1 MTKPAGVGDQD
12 LENLSSLFRLLSD
25 KTRLNI
31 LMLLAGGERNV
42 TNLCDLLTLPQPT
55 VSHHLGLLRMN
66 NVIGNRRNGKQV
78 FYMLNG
84 RVDASES
91 DSLKIN
97 IGAFDVQIS
106 VRDGAAIAGA
116 INPAIPGSD
125 SSEGSTGGA

>member
-1 MTKPAGVGDQD
+1 MLAAEDQD

-31 LMLLAGGERNV
+31 LLLLAGGERNV
-42 TNLCDLLTLPQPT
+42 TNLCELLLLPQPT

-66 NVIGNRRNGKQV
+66 NLIGNRRNGKQV

-84 RVDASES
+84 RVDTSKT

-97 IGAFDVQIS
+97 VGTFDVLLS
-106 VRDGAAIAGA
+106 VPVGGSIAAVVTSAGA
-116 INPAIPGSD
+116 TPPVDA
-125 SSEGSTGGA
+125 SSVTGDA